1 MDIFDIVLKYAS
13 VALLGVLGVFVL
25 FGMLYG
31 MGRGFKR
38 SLLRLVL
45 YVGLLVG
52 VFLLTPVVT
61 NFILNLDVT
70 IFGKTPNGWV
80 DFCTEKL
87 VVFLQETFGKYVS
100 PFGSYIQDFALGIVL
115 SIVNIVLFM
124 VLYFVM
130 KFVSWI
136 IYSIVAHFWAP
147 KRDRNGNKLPK
158 HALGGMLIGALQ
170 GVALFVFFMLPVNG
184 VLGIVHQAAQYQSM
198 QDEHELAAAQ
208 SYSDEDGEINLEKVF
223 TDIDNSLALYNNVLR
238 YTGLQALSN
247 KAFEYQLTV
256 RIEGAEAINLVNDVN
271 TAWELYI
278 DAQAV
283 PGVVDK
289 FTTAVDTNDF
299 TVLTSKDFKVL
310 RSIVN
315 KTFDLQVLNIADWFL
330 ADLDNVL
337 NTPFEE
343 NEIQL
348 EGTDIY
354 KDSIY
359 GMLVEACATT
369 RVVEEGKNNQKEFAA
384 AVRSLVKYVADQKL
398 EMFRHD
404 ALAILDLAEK
414 LTVLKINFNGE
425 DVTVAK
431 ALSDGLTD
439 WKDTL
444 ALLTARIASEEEQAN
459 TPVINVLGN
468 TLKELSLAKMIGLP
482 GTENIIVYSNFCDAI
497 FGDFTDAKNL
507 VYGLA
512 ESFLGEDA
520 FNHGAVQGGWERF
533 GGLLLDTTEALNE
546 NTDLIED
553 IITMVN
559 EEDMGMQ
566 TLINLV
572 GDLII
577 TEEYYNEHAEEFA
590 GKEYAEI
597 KFQKVDKLLAV
608 IHEALNA
615 FEPVKEFID
624 ARFAEMNSAGENEL
638 LTMLEELLSADLD
651 TWKTKFHGLVSAAN
665 IMNNEAVSEVL
676 NKIQDSGSG
685 DFGTEDV
692 ATLLDVVQK
701 ELDAETVVGLV
712 DTVINLP
719 EVGTKVKDTLS
730 DVLDDLTAVDGE
742 GYNPL
747 LKDIFTTE
755 GDDGEE
761 IDEENL
767 AKVQNGLDTLNK
779 FLKGET
785 DGDGNVVDQEKLE
798 TAMGELLDAV
808 KNANLEEFL
817 KNMSGE

>member
-1 MDIFDIVLKYAS
+1 MDLFDIVLKYAS
-13 VALLGVLGVFVL
+13 IALLGVLGVFVL
-25 FGMLYG
+25 FGMLCG

-38 SLLRLVL
+38 SFLRLVL

-61 NFILNLDVT
+61 NFILNLDIT

-158 HALGGMLIGALQ
+158 HAFGGMLIGALQ
-170 GVALFVFFMLPVNG
+170 GIALFVFFMLPVNG
-184 VLGIVHQAAQYQSM
+184 VLGIVHQAAQYQNM

-208 SYSDEDGEINLEKVF
+208 AYSDEDGEINLEKVF
-223 TDIDNSLALYNNVLR
+223 TDIDNSLALYNKVLR
-238 YTGLQALSN
+238 YTGLQAISN

-271 TAWELYI
+271 TAWELYV

-289 FTTAVDTNDF
+289 FNTAMDTNDF
-299 TVLTSKDFKVL
+299 TVLTGKDFKVL

-343 NEIQL
+343 NETKL

-354 KDSIY
+354 EDSIY
-359 GMLVEACATT
+359 GMLVKACATT

-384 AVRSLVKYVADQKL
+384 AVRGLVKYVADQKL

-404 ALAILDLAEK
+404 ALTILDLAEK

-439 WKDTL
+439 WKDIL

-468 TLKELSLAKMIGLP
+468 TLKELSLVKMIGLP
-482 GTENIIVYSNFCDAI
+482 GTENIIVYSNFCDTI
-497 FGDFTDAKNL
+497 FGDFTDAKDL

-512 ESFLGEDA
+512 ELFLGEDA
-520 FNHGAVQGGWERF
+520 FNHDAVQGGWERF
-533 GGLLLDTTEALNE
+533 GGLLLDTAEVLNE

-559 EEDMGMQ
+559 EEDMEMQ
-566 TLINLV
+566 ALINLV

-577 TEEYYNEHAEEFA
+577 TEEYYNEHSEEFD

-597 KFQKVDKLLAV
+597 KFQKVDNLLAV
-608 IHEALNA
+608 VHEALNA
-615 FEPVKEFID
+615 FEPVKKFID
-624 ARFAEMNSAGENEL
+624 ARFADMNSAGDNEL
-638 LTMLEELLSADLD
+638 LTMLVELINADLA
-651 TWKTKFHGLVSAAN
+651 TWESKFHGLVSAAN

-676 NKIQDSGSG
+676 NKIQDPESGE
-685 DFGTEDV
+685 FGTEDV
-692 ATLLDVVQK
+692 VKLLDVVQQ
-701 ELDAETVVGLV
+701 ELDAETVVDLV
-712 DTVINLP
+712 DTVVNLP
-719 EVGTKVKDTLS
+719 EVGDSIKETLS
-730 DVLDDLTAVDGE
+730 TELTKLTTVDPDTGKTVLGEIFENEDDLAAVQG
-742 GYNPL
+742 
-747 LKDIFTTE
+747 
-755 GDDGEE
+755 
-761 IDEENL
+761 
-767 AKVQNGLDTLNK
+767 GLDTLNK
-779 FLKGET
+779 FLTGPDGE
-785 DGDGNVVDQEKLE
+785 GNVVDKEDLE
-798 TAMGELLDAV
+798 SAVSGLLDV
-808 KNANLEEFL
+808 LGDIDFEEIL
-817 KNMSGE
+817 KNLNATEPSPVPGE